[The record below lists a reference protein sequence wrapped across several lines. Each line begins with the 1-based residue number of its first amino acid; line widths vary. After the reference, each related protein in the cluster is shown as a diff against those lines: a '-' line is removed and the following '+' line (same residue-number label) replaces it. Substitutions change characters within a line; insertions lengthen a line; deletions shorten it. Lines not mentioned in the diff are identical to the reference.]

1 MKSLL
6 VNTTLVKI
14 NLADTGLTDLPVIN
28 LLNFSMMK
36 MQLQKF
42 VKPLKLIKH

>member
-14 NLADTGLTDLPVIN
+14 NLADTGLTDFPVIIFMK
-28 LLNFSMMK
+28 FSMMK
-36 MQLQKF
+36 MQYQKF
-42 VKPLKLIKH
+42 VKLLKLIKH